1 MDPLDRI
8 VDDTVDLRGAAEAV
22 RVLDLAVV
30 PVAVVDRTA
39 RGQELCGGGRERTGE
54 DGRGREREK
63 RRPKSACMHVR
74 LCYSTGYNIAFL
86 YSCALNAPNSSF
98 FALHSPRF
106 FLMYDSPFDPHMWS
120 VINALSRSGAS
131 SRLPNKRKRREKEKK
146 RKERKGILQ

>member
-1 MDPLDRI
+1 MMDVIIP
-8 VDDTVDLRGAAEAV
+8 AEQ
-22 RVLDLAVV
+22 R
-30 PVAVVDRTA
+30 
-39 RGQELCGGGRERTGE
+39 GGREEAGGCGW
-54 DGRGREREK
+54 GRAGEK

-131 SRLPNKRKRREKEKK
+131 SRLPNKRKRREKRKREEKK
-146 RKERKGILQ
+146 FTIEGKHECQW

>member
-1 MDPLDRI
+1 MMDVIIP
-8 VDDTVDLRGAAEAV
+8 AEQ
-22 RVLDLAVV
+22 R
-30 PVAVVDRTA
+30 
-39 RGQELCGGGRERTGE
+39 GGRGE
-54 DGRGREREK
+54 AGEGGRGRAGEK

-86 YSCALNAPNSSF
+86 YSCALNAPNSS

-131 SRLPNKRKRREKEKK
+131 SRLPNKRKRREKRKREEKREREEKK
-146 RKERKGILQ
+146 FTIEGKHECQC